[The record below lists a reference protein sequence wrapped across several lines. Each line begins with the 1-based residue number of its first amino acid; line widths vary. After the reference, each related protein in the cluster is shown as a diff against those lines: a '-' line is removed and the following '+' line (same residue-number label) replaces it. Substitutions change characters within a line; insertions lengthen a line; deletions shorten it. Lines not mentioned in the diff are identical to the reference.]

1 VTRIAST
8 DSLLHAAI
16 QDLHAGAS
24 DQARRLPAD
33 AARDDEL
40 VALLSTERRRSAE
53 RATRLEGT
61 GLNTSGP
68 ANLWM
73 AGVLDDAERDAKGT
87 EPGRLLDIA
96 LAGAIRKGKAAEVVA
111 CDTALAL
118 VGDDQA
124 IAEAVATFQAESS
137 ETDQALLAI
146 IRRLAA

>member
-1 VTRIAST
+1 MTRIAST

-24 DQARRLPAD
+24 DQARRLPAHAAQD
-33 AARDDEL
+33 AEL
-40 VALLSTERRRSAE
+40 RALLSTERRRAAD
-53 RATRLEGT
+53 RARRLEGT
-61 GLNTSGP
+61 GLNPSGP

-73 AGVLDDAERDAKGT
+73 TGVLDDAERDADAT

-118 VGDDQA
+118 VADDHA
-124 IAEAVATFQAESS
+124 IADVVATFQAESS

-146 IRRLAA
+146 IRRLAG